1 MSSRLPNNVK
11 TWVIVS
17 ITGAALITAGAASAA
32 GFRPTRA
39 PAPAGG
45 GAVAAPARGGKAA
58 VPAGGGA
65 VAAPPGGGAVAAP
78 AGGGKVRPV
87 PAPAGVAPAAPAA
100 IGGGAG
106 AVNALMVPTV
116 PLTAVGGA
124 NENPTAPG
132 AATAAVGSL
141 RITANRGLA
150 ATITN
155 MDPARFPIG
164 CSAAFTMNGVIS
176 GFPIVSAVAPATG
189 TSVGAHGTPAAP
201 GTNHVTLDIVC
212 GAHQTHWIGTI

>member
-1 MSSRLPNNVK
+1 M
-11 TWVIVS
+11 
-17 ITGAALITAGAASAA
+17 
-32 GFRPTRA
+32 
-39 PAPAGG
+39 PA
-45 GAVAAPARGGKAA
+45 V
-58 VPAGGGA
+58 
-65 VAAPPGGGAVAAP
+65 
-78 AGGGKVRPV
+78 
-87 PAPAGVAPAAPAA
+87 APAA

-132 AATAAVGSL
+132 SATLAVGSL
-141 RITANRGLA
+141 RITPNRGLA

-176 GFPIVSAVAPATG
+176 GFPIVSAVAPAVG
-189 TSVGAHGTPAAP
+189 TSVGGHGTPGAL

>member
-32 GFRPTRA
+32 GFRPTR
-39 PAPAGG
+39 PAPA
-45 GAVAAPARGGKAA
+45 
-58 VPAGGGA
+58 AG
-65 VAAPPGGGAVAAP
+65 GGGAVAAP
-78 AGGGKVRPV
+78 AGGGGGGAVAAPAGGGGKVRPV
-87 PAPAGVAPAAPAA
+87 PAPAPGVAPAAPAA

-189 TSVGAHGTPAAP
+189 TSVGAHGTPGAL